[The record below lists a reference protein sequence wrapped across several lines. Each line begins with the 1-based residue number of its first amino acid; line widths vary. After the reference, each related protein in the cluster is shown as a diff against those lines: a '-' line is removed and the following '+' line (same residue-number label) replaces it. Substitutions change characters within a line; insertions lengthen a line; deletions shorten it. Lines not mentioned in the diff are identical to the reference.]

1 MTKKES
7 SGIGKRGLAIGSVC
21 LVVALIGWILF
32 SVLGRGELA
41 DKPIYAALQGIEL
54 ARRSEKLSA
63 PVFILGSAEVGGV
76 FGFLTD
82 DVQFPNAWIAAS
94 ITKSDGSIYAV
105 IPRTAHIRA
114 TCSQVKAVM
123 MEAAGQKI
131 AEPVRTYLLKNCSP

>member
-1 MTKKES
+1 MREPGS
-7 SGIGKRGLAIGSVC
+7 DVGKRVLAIGSVC
-21 LVVALIGWILF
+21 LVVALIGWALF
-32 SVLGRGELA
+32 SVLPRGELA

-54 ARRSEKLSA
+54 ARRSETLSA
-63 PVFILGSAEVGGV
+63 PVFISGSPEVGGV

-82 DVQFPNAWIAAS
+82 DVQFPNAWTAAS
-94 ITKSDGSIYAV
+94 VTKSDGSIYAV

-123 MEAAGQKI
+123 MQAAGQKV